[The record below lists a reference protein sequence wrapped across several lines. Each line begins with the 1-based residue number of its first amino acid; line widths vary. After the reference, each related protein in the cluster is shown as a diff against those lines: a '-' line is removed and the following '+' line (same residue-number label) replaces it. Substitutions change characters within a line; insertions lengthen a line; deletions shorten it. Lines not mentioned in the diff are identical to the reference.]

1 MWSKHWRPTSSCEAR
16 ACCGCAQYDEE
27 PGHEAFA
34 DDFQQAMTYFTKL
47 SLTGG
52 EVRPRQQSR
61 VKSLWRRECRRTLA
75 CSGSFGQALIV
86 CRWALRLRAWTQG
99 ASRQ

>member
-1 MWSKHWRPTSSCEAR
+1 MRTCAGQALDVLTSSFNTKG
-16 ACCGCAQYDEE
+16 CCACAQYDEE

-52 EVRPRQQSR
+52 EVRPRQQS
-61 VKSLWRRECRRTLA
+61 
-75 CSGSFGQALIV
+75 
-86 CRWALRLRAWTQG
+86 
-99 ASRQ
+99 